1 MKKLLF
7 LFTALLL
14 ISCQSTIEAD
24 AKHFNEVTENM
35 VNLEYEIYDEFQHFK
50 FREIP
55 LFSGKYND
63 YESFLNDTIDEI
75 IIKKHQNFIDDQ
87 YLFDNY
93 MDYIEASLL
102 VKKLRYDSL
111 VIAYDKFQKKY
122 ENNEDFFIYAQSLW
136 DTIR

>member
-24 AKHFNEVTENM
+24 AKYFNEVTENM

-63 YESFLNDTIDEI
+63 CESFLNDTIDEI

-102 VKKLRYDSL
+102 VKKLHYDSL